1 MFLCRM
7 LVCNMLVLI
16 ACMID
21 SKDLMVR
28 ETHVNKSVKI
38 FTNSQSFKPP
48 KMLWSFTNTDTKKH
62 SAKTPLNVFITIEL
76 LK

>member
-1 MFLCRM
+1 M
-7 LVCNMLVLI
+7 LVCNMLALI
-16 ACMID
+16 ACMIG

-28 ETHVNKSVKI
+28 ETHVNKSLKSVKI

-48 KMLWSFTNTDTKKH
+48 KMLWSFTNTDMVKH
-62 SAKTPLNVFITIEL
+62 SAKTSLKVFITIEL